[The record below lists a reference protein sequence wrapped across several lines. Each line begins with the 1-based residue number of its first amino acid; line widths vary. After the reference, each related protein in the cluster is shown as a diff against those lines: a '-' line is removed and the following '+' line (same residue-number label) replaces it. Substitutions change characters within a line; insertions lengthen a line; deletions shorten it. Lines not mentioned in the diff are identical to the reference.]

1 MKKLKNI
8 WYALAGTL
16 ITTAPLAKAVQATK
30 GATLTD
36 NAQTN
41 LQSIF
46 GQILTKDN
54 VEMIGGL
61 ITAIGV
67 VIIIWKVTQLVF
79 GSGTWSDEVK
89 MVMGGLIVMIVGTN
103 FLAVMKMIVPGMAS
117 AWGK

>member
-16 ITTAPLAKAVQATK
+16 MSTAALATPPAAKTGTGLTTDAA
-30 GATLTD
+30 G
-36 NAQTN
+36 N
-41 LQSIF
+41 LQGIF
-46 GQILTKDN
+46 GKILTKDN

-103 FLAVMKMIVPGMAS
+103 FLAVMKMIVPGMAT
-117 AWGK
+117 AWT